1 MRETQRNGR
10 ILQVFN
16 GREPY
21 DHVVQN
27 IIIEFFL
34 VTGEEAGYYYI
45 HVRMLV
51 MGSRRNLGY
60 LWVILW
66 DGMGSMALDWI
77 VGLIPLWISHASLG
91 WIVEDVDMRYMT
103 SECAYDS

>member
-1 MRETQRNGR
+1 MLFKTSS
-10 ILQVFN
+10 LS
-16 GREPY
+16 
-21 DHVVQN
+21 
-27 IIIEFFL
+27 FFWSR
-34 VTGEEAGYYYI
+34 VEEAGYYYI

-51 MGSRRNLGY
+51 MDSRRNLGY

-77 VGLIPLWISHASLG
+77 VGLIPLWISYASLG

>member
-1 MRETQRNGR
+1 MDASPTTM
-10 ILQVFN
+10 LFKTSSL
-16 GREPY
+16 
-21 DHVVQN
+21 D
-27 IIIEFFL
+27 FFWSR
-34 VTGEEAGYYYI
+34 VEEAGYYYI

-51 MGSRRNLGY
+51 MDSRGTLGY

-91 WIVEDVDMRYMT
+91 WMVEDVDMRYMT
-103 SECAYDS
+103 SECAYGS